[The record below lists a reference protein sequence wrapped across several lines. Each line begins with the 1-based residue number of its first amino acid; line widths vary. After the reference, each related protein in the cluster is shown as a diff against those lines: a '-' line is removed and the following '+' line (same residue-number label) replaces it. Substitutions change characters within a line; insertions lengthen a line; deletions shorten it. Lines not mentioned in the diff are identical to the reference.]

1 MNQLT
6 MNQPPTNHDLDC
18 AGVTAMAEH
27 ELAALFTAVKELF
40 GRELAELTAEEWLWE
55 LEAAEGLPS
64 SAREWRR
71 ITLNISRRLAARL
84 NSLSIASATPTL
96 A

>member
-6 MNQPPTNHDLDC
+6 MNQPPMNHDLDC
-18 AGVTAMAEH
+18 ARVAAMDEY
-27 ELAALFTAVKELF
+27 ELTALFTAVKELF
-40 GRELAELTAEEWLWE
+40 GPELAELSAEEWLRE
-55 LEAAEGLPS
+55 LVAAEGLPS

-71 ITLNISRRLAARL
+71 ITLNIGRRLAARL
-84 NSLSIASATPTL
+84 NSLSIASATLTL